1 MMRGQNFRATT
12 PSGAGPRTNGP
23 ATPFVNEPRTP
34 AAPRWERG
42 ADTPARRHTP
52 GVARHFPPIN
62 AQNRRG
68 RGRGQGRPS
77 LPPIKAESIEDW
89 VQRTGL
95 HCLVVP
101 TPVAP
106 TPSPINGLQQGSA
119 FCPNPVFISM
129 DQVSQFPSVP
139 MGFNP
144 GMSNMMP
151 VNQPSPYMFNP
162 GVPIMPMNQPGTWAP
177 PAGQHRANFENMT
190 PMQSFPSPFDL
201 NMITPPLPEYAP
213 PNMYQE
219 MGQFP
224 PASVLRTP
232 NGYVECDLDALTQ
245 QEPAIPVPVPGARIN
260 PSQQNLARCLENRLG
275 IKNVYIRGF
284 LPETTDE
291 MLHGFAARF
300 GKIERCKAIVDL
312 DTDLCKGYY

>member
-12 PSGAGPRTNGP
+12 PSGAGQRTNGP
-23 ATPFVNEPRTP
+23 VTPFVNEPRTP
-34 AAPRWERG
+34 AAPRWERD

-77 LPPIKAESIEDW
+77 LPPIKVESIEDW

-101 TPVAP
+101 TPAVP
-106 TPSPINGLQQGSA
+106 TPGPINGLQQGST
-119 FCPNPVFISM
+119 FGPNPVFIPM
-129 DQVSQFPSVP
+129 DQVSPFPSFP

-144 GMSNMMP
+144 GMNNMMP
-151 VNQPSPYMFNP
+151 VNQPSPYMINP
-162 GVPIMPMNQPGTWAP
+162 GVPIMPMNQQGTWATP
-177 PAGQHRANFENMT
+177 TGQHRANFENVT
-190 PMQSFPSPFDL
+190 PMQSFPGPFDP
-201 NMITPPLPEYAP
+201 NMLTPPLPEYAP
-213 PNMYQE
+213 NMYHE
-219 MGQFP
+219 MVPFP
-224 PASVLRTP
+224 SATVLRTP
-232 NGYVECDLDALTQ
+232 NGYVEYDLDALTQ
-245 QEPAIPVPVPGARIN
+245 QEPAIPVPVPGAGVN

-275 IKNVYIRGF
+275 INNVYIRGF

-300 GKIERCKAIVDL
+300 GEIERCKAIVDL
-312 DTDLCKGYY
+312 DTGLCKGYH